1 MYNLIVYLMVWFV
14 CVKLGVIWL
23 LINVLVINWDLLYM
37 FNDLMVMVLIIDL
50 EFIELVVVVFDEML
64 VCVVVVCGEEW
75 IVKVVG
81 LVFW

>member
-1 MYNLIVYLMVWFV
+1 
-14 CVKLGVIWL
+14 
-23 LINVLVINWDLLYM
+23 
-37 FNDLMVMVLIIDL
+37 
-50 EFIELVVVVFDEML
+50 VVVVFDEML